1 MKLINFAIAS
11 IVDANTGYR
20 QLASGGS
27 IDTGYAGSRLRETRS
42 HPVSSLFGRLRN
54 ALAGLVE
61 SSRSKAERSRQLAEL
76 LALSDRSLRDI
87 GLHRGDV
94 HAVASGQISFADLRA
109 IRRHGAGRDL
119 RSAATGCLQLPR
131 SAAND
136 SGLGKASC
144 A

>member
-1 MKLINFAIAS
+1 MNLINFAIAS

-27 IDTGYAGSRLRETRS
+27 IDTGYAGPRLRETRS
-42 HPVSSLFGRLRN
+42 HAVSTLVSRLRN
-54 ALAGLVE
+54 GFAGLL
-61 SSRSKAERSRQLAEL
+61 ERSRAKAEQRQQLAEL

-87 GLHRGDV
+87 GLHRGDI

-109 IRRHGAGRDL
+109 TRRQGAGRDL

>member
-20 QLASGGS
+20 QLANGGS
-27 IDTGYAGSRLRETRS
+27 IDAGYAGPRRRETRS
-42 HPVSSLFGRLRN
+42 HSVSTLFGRLRN
-54 ALAGLVE
+54 GLAGLVE
-61 SSRSKAERSRQLAEL
+61 SGRSKAEQRRQLAEL

-87 GLHRGDV
+87 GLHRGDI

-109 IRRHGAGRDL
+109 TRRQGAGRDL